1 MKFFATQERA
11 EKKIRERGRKAGE
24 SKKIWASGTTVVPN
38 GDGETCVP
46 NPSRTCWAAATRPSM
61 AHASSGPDGDW
72 WETGLVPALAL
83 TGTAVAL
90 SSTLWD
96 ATAGRSSHLQQL
108 MHFETGLSDAGSYTE
123 ASLAAA
129 RQIAAN
135 ALIRARRA
143 VTVVTPACLGLG
155 CWSGAQLGRSLQS
168 CVAAVPNDAK
178 DSPGTATT
186 RARNALGNIFKV
198 RGGFSC

>member
-1 MKFFATQERA
+1 MSTN
-11 EKKIRERGRKAGE
+11 GRRRNVRPWSDTDLLGG
-24 SKKIWASGTTVVPN
+24 SVPLL
-38 GDGETCVP
+38 P
-46 NPSRTCWAAATRPSM
+46 RPSM

-83 TGTAVAL
+83 TGTAIAL

-178 DSPGTATT
+178 DSPGAATT

>member
-1 MKFFATQERA
+1 
-11 EKKIRERGRKAGE
+11 
-24 SKKIWASGTTVVPN
+24 
-38 GDGETCVP
+38 
-46 NPSRTCWAAATRPSM
+46 
-61 AHASSGPDGDW
+61 
-72 WETGLVPALAL
+72 
-83 TGTAVAL
+83 
-90 SSTLWD
+90 
-96 ATAGRSSHLQQL
+96 

-178 DSPGTATT
+178 DSPGAATT